1 VLLGSVAKIASARRL
16 SLGANQSRRK
26 PYLLDYHAP
35 VADIEVRWAAPEEFA
50 SAGDVVVAAYKA
62 LPNQTVLAGGY
73 ADELADVATRAL
85 EAEVLVAVKAAAG
98 YDGGPAHAGKPRIV
112 GCVTLVTD
120 RTSRWAEMLKDGEA
134 GVRMMGVHPD
144 FQGRGA
150 GRALLEACVQRAG
163 QLGKRALFLHTTPW
177 MAAAHHLYSSCGFI
191 REPGRDWLPAPD
203 IPLLAFR
210 LDIG

>member
-1 VLLGSVAKIASARRL
+1 MI
-16 SLGANQSRRK
+16 
-26 PYLLDYHAP
+26 
-35 VADIEVRWAAPEEFA
+35 
-50 SAGDVVVAAYKA
+50 AAYKA

-73 ADELADVATRAL
+73 ADELADVAARAA
-85 EAEVLVAVKAAAG
+85 EAEVLMAVEAVADD
-98 YDGGPAHAGKPRIV
+98 DGGPAHAGKPRIV
-112 GCVTLVTD
+112 GCATSVTD

-150 GRALLEACVQRAG
+150 GQALLEACVQQAG
-163 QLGKRALFLHTTPW
+163 QLGKRAVFLHTTPW

-191 REPGRDWLPAPD
+191 REPGRDCLPAPD

-210 LDIG
+210 RDIG